1 MKNIKNFGKKKSQFD
16 LELENIK
23 IDKKNVAMKEEI
35 FNYYN
40 EDEQN
45 NENFGSKSWQK
56 YVNQTCPE
64 LFQKFLNVTDFTS
77 NDDKNK
83 EKLYKKQESN
93 KKLSDLFT
101 ESYIELK
108 QSNQINGWNFQRT
121 KNVIDWRD
129 SLEYSYVVNYYF
141 MFHLK
146 KRESG
151 WSWILIVLSSICS
164 ILTIIHTDI
173 VFLEIFVSYGLSF
186 LAIMTSLIA
195 AYIKKENYVERIKNM
210 DRYTQ
215 KVGQVCTEL
224 TGIMDSKPWNRMKYT
239 VFIDKYKEQ
248 ITALFS
254 FPPPISPVEFKK
266 TVYKLTKYHP
276 ELIREKYPWFR
287 KVTVGKLEYY
297 EMTDW
302 GKNILDSYYEYKYD
316 KCYRR
321 IFYCTCNNPHKNS
334 KFYYPNNYNSEL
346 LNFLT
351 KEKRFKNFVATQQ
364 KKIISNDMND
374 STNDMFKDISKQVSD
389 KINIINSLSDK
400 NIDV

>member
-1 MKNIKNFGKKKSQFD
+1 MKNIKNLGKKKSQID
-16 LELENIK
+16 IALENSK
-23 IDKKNVAMKEEI
+23 IDQKNVEMKEEI

-45 NENFGSKSWQK
+45 NENFGSKSWQI

-64 LFQKFLNVTDFTS
+64 LFRKFLNVTDFTS
-77 NDDKNK
+77 GEDKNK
-83 EKLYKKQESN
+83 EKLYKKQENN
-93 KKLSDLFT
+93 KKLSELFT
-101 ESYIELK
+101 ESYIKLK

-121 KNVIDWRD
+121 KNAIDWRD
-129 SLEYSYVVNYYF
+129 TLEYSYVVNYYF

-151 WSWILIVLSSICS
+151 WSWVLIVLSSICS
-164 ILTIIHTDI
+164 VLTIIHTEI
-173 VFLEIFVSYGLSF
+173 VLLKSFVSYGLSF

-224 TGIMDSKPWNRMKYT
+224 TGIMDSKPWNRMKYSI
-239 VFIDKYKEQ
+239 FIDKYKEQ

-276 ELIREKYPWFR
+276 ELIRETYPWFR

-321 IFYCTCNNPHKNS
+321 IFSCVCNNPHQKS
-334 KFYYPNNYNSEL
+334 KFYYPNQYNSEL

-351 KEKRFKNFVATQQ
+351 EEKRFKKFVATQQ
-364 KKIISNDMND
+364 NNINNND
-374 STNDMFKDISKQVSD
+374 SNSDMFKDISKQVSD
-389 KINIINSLSDK
+389 KINVINSFPEK

>member
-16 LELENIK
+16 IELENIK
-23 IDKKNVAMKEEI
+23 IGKKNVEMKEEI

-45 NENFGSKSWQK
+45 NENFGSKSWQI

-64 LFQKFLNVTDFTS
+64 LFQKFLNISDFTS
-77 NDDKNK
+77 KDDKNK
-83 EKLYKKQESN
+83 EKLFKKQENN
-93 KKLSDLFT
+93 KKLSELFT

-146 KRESG
+146 KRESV

-164 ILTIIHTDI
+164 VLTIIHTDI
-173 VFLEIFVSYGLSF
+173 VILKLFVSYLLSL

-195 AYIKKENYVERIKNM
+195 AYVKKENYVERIKNM

-239 VFIDKYKEQ
+239 IFIDKYKEQ

-321 IFYCTCNNPHKNS
+321 ICLCTCNNPHKHS
-334 KFYYPNNYNSEL
+334 KFYNPNKYNSDL
-346 LNFLT
+346 LYFLT
-351 KEKRFKNFVATQQ
+351 EEKKFKKLAATQQ
-364 KKIISNDMND
+364 KKIINTDMND
-374 STNDMFKDISKQVSD
+374 STNEMFKDISKQVSD
-389 KINIINSLSDK
+389 KINIINSISNK

>member
-1 MKNIKNFGKKKSQFD
+1 MKNIKNFSKKKSQVD

-45 NENFGSKSWQK
+45 NENFGSKSWQI

-64 LFQKFLNVTDFTS
+64 LFRKFLNVTDFTS
-77 NDDKNK
+77 GEDKNK
-83 EKLYKKQESN
+83 DKLHKKQENN
-93 KKLSDLFT
+93 KKLSELFT

-121 KNVIDWRD
+121 KNAIDWRD
-129 SLEYSYVVNYYF
+129 TLEYSYVVNYYF

-164 ILTIIHTDI
+164 VLTIIHTEI
-173 VFLEIFVSYGLSF
+173 VLLKSFVSYGLSF

-224 TGIMDSKPWNRMKYT
+224 TGIMDSKPWNRMKYSI
-239 VFIDKYKEQ
+239 FIDKYKEQ

-276 ELIREKYPWFR
+276 ELIRETYPWFR

-321 IFYCTCNNPHKNS
+321 IFSCVCNNPHQKS
-334 KFYYPNNYNSEL
+334 KFYYPNQYNSEL

-351 KEKRFKNFVATQQ
+351 EEKRFKKFVATQQ
-364 KKIISNDMND
+364 NNINSNND
-374 STNDMFKDISKQVSD
+374 SNSDMFKDISKKVSD
-389 KINIINSLSDK
+389 KINVINSFPEK

>member
-1 MKNIKNFGKKKSQFD
+1 
-16 LELENIK
+16 
-23 IDKKNVAMKEEI
+23 
-35 FNYYN
+35 
-40 EDEQN
+40 
-45 NENFGSKSWQK
+45 
-56 YVNQTCPE
+56 
-64 LFQKFLNVTDFTS
+64 
-77 NDDKNK
+77 
-83 EKLYKKQESN
+83 
-93 KKLSDLFT
+93 
-101 ESYIELK
+101 
-108 QSNQINGWNFQRT
+108 
-121 KNVIDWRD
+121 
-129 SLEYSYVVNYYF
+129 

-151 WSWILIVLSSICS
+151 WSWILIVFSSICS
-164 ILTIIHTDI
+164 VLTIIHTDI
-173 VFLEIFVSYGLSF
+173 IILKSFVSYLLSV

-195 AYIKKENYVERIKNM
+195 AYVKKENYVERIKNM

-276 ELIREKYPWFR
+276 ELITEKYPWFR

-316 KCYRR
+316 KCYMK
-321 IFYCTCNNPHKNS
+321 IFLCTCNNPHKNS
-334 KFYYPNNYNSEL
+334 KFYYPNKYNSDL
-346 LNFLT
+346 LYFLT
-351 KEKRFKNFVATQQ
+351 EEKKFKKLAATQQ
-364 KKIISNDMND
+364 KKIINNDMND
-374 STNDMFKDISKQVSD
+374 STNDIFKDISKQVSD

>member
-1 MKNIKNFGKKKSQFD
+1 
-16 LELENIK
+16 
-23 IDKKNVAMKEEI
+23 
-35 FNYYN
+35 
-40 EDEQN
+40 
-45 NENFGSKSWQK
+45 
-56 YVNQTCPE
+56 
-64 LFQKFLNVTDFTS
+64 
-77 NDDKNK
+77 
-83 EKLYKKQESN
+83 
-93 KKLSDLFT
+93 
-101 ESYIELK
+101 
-108 QSNQINGWNFQRT
+108 
-121 KNVIDWRD
+121 
-129 SLEYSYVVNYYF
+129 

-164 ILTIIHTDI
+164 ILTIIHTDVI
-173 VFLEIFVSYGLSF
+173 FLKFFVSYILSF

-224 TGIMDSKPWNRMKYT
+224 TNIMDSKPWNRMKYSA
-239 VFIDKYKEQ
+239 FIDKYKDQ

-302 GKNILDSYYEYKYD
+302 GKNILNSYYQYKYD
-316 KCYRR
+316 KCY
-321 IFYCTCNNPHKNS
+321 IKLFTCVCSNPHQKS
-334 KFYYPNNYNSEL
+334 KFYWPNRYNSEL

-351 KEKRFKNFVATQQ
+351 EEKKFKKFVATQQ
-364 KKIISNDMND
+364 TQQKNKNHNSGIERSNSN
-374 STNDMFKDISKQVSD
+374 MFKEIANEVSD
-389 KINIINSLSDK
+389 KIIVTKKFSENK
-400 NIDV
+400 NLEV